1 MKYEFES
8 YVNVS
13 GLLLYEIEIKLE
25 IAELKKELKVVHVQI
40 ILIHACG
47 TVDVIAISNHY
58 SHLHTNRL

>member
-25 IAELKKELKVVHVQI
+25 IAELEKELKVVHVQI

-47 TVDVIAISNHY
+47 TY
-58 SHLHTNRL
+58 R